1 MSWGFPL
8 MLPAAALL
16 RKIGSDRGSPL
27 LGSSS
32 PDLYVPFGDLS
43 FSLGQDVTQ
52 AQQRAGTK
60 QRKVAPWCLQPPTSA
75 TRSSLHRALESHCL
89 KFGTIITKCF
99 KHSVFSTPPS
109 SQLEHNLSSGG
120 QMLKNRNYL
129 KWLCNE
135 MTTRGYEAGKKTK
148 NMQKEF
154 PLLFSKSQNVKKWE
168 SAMGDW

>member
-1 MSWGFPL
+1 

-60 QRKVAPWCLQPPTSA
+60 QRKVAP
-75 TRSSLHRALESHCL
+75 
-89 KFGTIITKCF
+89 
-99 KHSVFSTPPS
+99 
-109 SQLEHNLSSGG
+109 
-120 QMLKNRNYL
+120 
-129 KWLCNE
+129 
-135 MTTRGYEAGKKTK
+135 
-148 NMQKEF
+148 
-154 PLLFSKSQNVKKWE
+154 
-168 SAMGDW
+168 